1 MAPLKCPPES
11 TCSMPPLENTTPLAV
26 PPDAT
31 SSVPPLILVAT
42 AVPPLLTSS

>member
-1 MAPLKCPPES
+1 MAPETCPPES
-11 TCSMPPLENTTPLAV
+11 TWSIPPLEKTTPLAE

-31 SSVPPLILVAT
+31 SSVPPLILLAT

>member
-1 MAPLKCPPES
+1 MAPERCPPES
-11 TCSMPPLENTTPLAV
+11 TSSMPPLENTTALAE

-31 SSVPPLILVAT
+31 SSVPPLTLVAT